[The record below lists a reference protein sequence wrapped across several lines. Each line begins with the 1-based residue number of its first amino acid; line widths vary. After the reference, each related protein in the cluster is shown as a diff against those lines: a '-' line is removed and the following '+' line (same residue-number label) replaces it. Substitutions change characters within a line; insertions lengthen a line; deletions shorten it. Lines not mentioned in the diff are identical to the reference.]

1 MAYSRHKNGKT
12 IQGLIHV
19 DDTLIASKIHCASC
33 LEKGVKMLWPEN
45 LGIEIEHR
53 PPILDFLHIR
63 IELLDCIVECPVNF
77 TPLFK
82 NEDFARGNTEYQKIA
97 SVVPFTP
104 GFTEP
109 REVLRPYVSARF
121 AGFVQVYAFHL
132 DDVESELAK
141 VIAEILRLGW
151 SPKQLANVMFT
162 VGMKHRNH
170 FKKLFIM
177 TATMLKNHCYDLQC
191 PKTSFLE
198 LEHKISVLKEK
209 LLDTH
214 LLPDPSNATA

>member
-33 LEKGVKMLWPEN
+33 LEKGVKVLWPEN

-82 NEDFARGNTEYQKIA
+82 NEDFARGNTEYQK
-97 SVVPFTP
+97 
-104 GFTEP
+104 
-109 REVLRPYVSARF
+109 
-121 AGFVQVYAFHL
+121 
-132 DDVESELAK
+132 
-141 VIAEILRLGW
+141 
-151 SPKQLANVMFT
+151 
-162 VGMKHRNH
+162 
-170 FKKLFIM
+170 
-177 TATMLKNHCYDLQC
+177 
-191 PKTSFLE
+191 
-198 LEHKISVLKEK
+198 
-209 LLDTH
+209 
-214 LLPDPSNATA
+214 